1 MKPSTK
7 DAIDRYVK
15 ERIPTGDFLY
25 EVLTNNLKESF
36 ILADEE
42 NKRDLEEIVLYCY
55 NCIPGICWGSKEK
68 VKAWL
73 EREDASL

>member
-1 MKPSTK
+1 MKQSTK
-7 DAIDRYVK
+7 DAIDRYAK

-25 EVLTNNLKESF
+25 AVLTNNLKESF

-42 NKRDLEEIVLYCY
+42 NSRDLKEIVSYCY
-55 NCIPGICWGSKEK
+55 SHIPTICWGSKEK

-73 EREDASL
+73 EKEDASV